1 MTKRSFCIR
10 TAACIVL
17 AAAMVGAA
25 ELLGEKEI
33 IFPEITA
40 LTVGA
45 IAAPK
50 QSWRVSRVRMVL
62 LIAVCSVLGILIVR
76 FSPLPKAANLAG
88 AYLLCQALYLFS
100 GTSFAPMISAAALPV
115 LMDTETIIYPISA
128 VAMTALTVL
137 AQYLLEKRGF
147 YERDKFEPLP
157 PPDRFGV
164 ISAAVRTAFAAL
176 LAFPLIHFGLNF
188 CIAPPLLVAFTEFS
202 NPASGAR
209 KNPVKTVLVIAAC
222 ALYGAFF
229 CWILCAVLGLPLT
242 LAAVLAV
249 TAALVIMK
257 LSGRYIPPAGA
268 LAVLPMIIPRE
279 ALLIYPLEIL
289 AGASVFMLAA
299 LCFRRNKTTVSK
311 EGR

>member
-1 MTKRSFCIR
+1 MTKRGFCAR
-10 TAACIVL
+10 TAACVLL

-50 QSWRVSRVRMVL
+50 QSWRVSRGRMVL

-76 FSPLPKAANLAG
+76 FSPFPKAANLAG

-100 GTSFAPMISAAALPV
+100 GTSFAPMISAASLPV

-137 AQYLLEKRGF
+137 AQYILEKRGLYAHEDF
-147 YERDKFEPLP
+147 QPLP
-157 PPDRFGV
+157 RPDRFSL
-164 ISAAVRTAFAAL
+164 ISAAVRTVLTAA

-202 NPASGAR
+202 NPASGSR
-209 KNPVKTVLVIAAC
+209 KKPVKTVLIIAAC
-222 ALYGAFF
+222 ALSGALFR
-229 CWILCAVLGLPLT
+229 WSICAQLGLPLT

-249 TAALVIMK
+249 LAALAVMK
-257 LSGRYIPPAGA
+257 LAGQYIPPAGA
-268 LAVLPMIIPRE
+268 LAVLPMIIPQQ

-289 AGASVFMLAA
+289 AGAAVFMLAA
-299 LCFRRNKTTVSK
+299 LCFRKRKT
-311 EGR
+311 E

>member
-1 MTKRSFCIR
+1 MR
-10 TAACIVL
+10 TAACLIL

-62 LIAVCSVLGILIVR
+62 LIAICSALGILIVR
-76 FSPLPKAANLAG
+76 LSPLPKAINLAG
-88 AYLLCQALYLFS
+88 AYLLCQVLYMFS

-115 LMDTETIIYPISA
+115 LMGTETIIYPVSA
-128 VAMTALTVL
+128 VMMTILTVL
-137 AQYLLEKRGF
+137 VQYILERRGL
-147 YERDKFEPLP
+147 YEHEEFSPVPR
-157 PPDRFGV
+157 PDSFGI
-164 ISAAVRTAFAAL
+164 ISAAVRTVIAAV
-176 LAFPLIHFGLNF
+176 LAFPLIRFGLNF

-209 KNPVKTVLVIAAC
+209 KKPVKTVLIITAC
-222 ALYGAFF
+222 ALSGALFR
-229 CWILCAVLGLPLT
+229 WSLCVLLGLPMT
-242 LAAVLAV
+242 LAAVMSAA
-249 TAALVIMK
+249 AALTIMK
-257 LSGRYIPPAGA
+257 LAGQYIPPAGA
-268 LAVLPMIIPRE
+268 LGILPMIIPQE
-279 ALLIYPLEIL
+279 ALLIYPLEIF

-299 LCFRRNKTTVSK
+299 LCFRKRET
-311 EGR
+311 E

>member
-1 MTKRSFCIR
+1 MR
-10 TAACIVL
+10 TAACLIL

-62 LIAVCSVLGILIVR
+62 LIAICSVLGILIVR
-76 FSPLPKAANLAG
+76 LSPLPKAINLAG
-88 AYLLCQALYLFS
+88 AYLLCQVLYMFS

-115 LMDTETIIYPISA
+115 LMGTETIIYPASA
-128 VAMTALTVL
+128 VMMTILTVL
-137 AQYLLEKRGF
+137 VQYILEKRGL
-147 YERDKFEPLP
+147 YEHEEFSPVPR
-157 PPDRFGV
+157 PDSFGI
-164 ISAAVRTAFAAL
+164 ISAAVRTVIAAV
-176 LAFPLIHFGLNF
+176 LAFPLIRFGLNF

-209 KNPVKTVLVIAAC
+209 KKPVKTVLIITAC
-222 ALYGAFF
+222 ALSGALFR
-229 CWILCAVLGLPLT
+229 WSLCVLLGLPMT
-242 LAAVLAV
+242 LAAVMS
-249 TAALVIMK
+249 TAAALTIMK
-257 LSGRYIPPAGA
+257 LAGQYIPPAGA
-268 LAVLPMIIPRE
+268 LGILPMIIPQE
-279 ALLIYPLEIL
+279 ALLIYPLEIF

-299 LCFRRNKTTVSK
+299 LCFRKRET
-311 EGR
+311 E